1 MNKLYYGN
9 GECTIEGNAILVV
22 IKYRGAVVI
31 RDKSPKGYYL
41 TANSNTITIS
51 PFKATEATLNE
62 LFTYEGELRII
73 SVKTYYNDVD
83 SVPTTIKRVMDYSEL
98 LNTNAEDMTTNSEN
112 LNKTHISG
120 NKVNKTRLLVKTIKD
135 LHTGDEGSSKLLLN
149 GEDYSGSY
157 HIHIGTGVIMAGA
170 RHSKDSQVLT
180 IKPLGAK

>member
-22 IKYRGAVVI
+22 IKYRGAVAI

-41 TANSNTITIS
+41 DANSNTITIS
-51 PFKATEATLNE
+51 PFGATTATLNE

-73 SVKTYYNDVD
+73 NVKTYYGDTG

-98 LNTNAEDMTTNSEN
+98 LNTNAEDMTTNSEK
-112 LNKTHISG
+112 LNKTHRIG

-135 LHTGDEGSSKLLLN
+135 LHTGDKGSPKLLLN
-149 GEDYSGSY
+149 GEDYFGSY
-157 HIHIGTGVIMAGA
+157 HRHIETLVMMTGA
-170 RHSKDSQVLT
+170 RHTKDSQVLT
-180 IKPLGAK
+180 